1 MPLRNKSLRDKLGEY
16 VPLLARKP
24 ALPREQSLALKPIRN
39 PAVRWERAMGQE
51 TTKENGAENGEEDGG
66 AGQVVLRVPLK
77 TGGLSRLMTRW
88 LSMPG
93 SKTIELD
100 EFGGAVWEMCDGR
113 HTVEQFIGHTC
124 KTYQLNRRQAEVSVL
139 AFMRM
144 LMERRLIGFREADPL
159 PAAHLKGKEHV
170 GANPCPAPKRKRRQR
185 PARRY

>member
-1 MPLRNKSLRDKLGEY
+1 MSLRNKSLRDKLGEY

-39 PAVRWERAMGQE
+39 PAVKWERTLG
-51 TTKENGAENGEEDGG
+51 KENREEDEEKEGEEDGG

-113 HTVEQFIGHTC
+113 HTVEQFISHTC

-144 LMERRLIGFREADPL
+144 LMERRLIGFLEADTRQ
-159 PAAHLKGKEHV
+159 AASLKGKEHV
-170 GANPCPAPKRKRRQR
+170 GTNPRPALGRKRGQR
-185 PARRY
+185 SPRRY